1 MKENLQTCDI
11 SNEELGRFAGLEDLF
26 FPRPHALPLPRPL
39 PLPALVE
46 GGAPLPI
53 PALLEGGVGTDV
65 SSFLDRAK

>member
-11 SNEELGRFAGLEDLF
+11 SNEELGRLTGLEDFF
-26 FPRPHALPLPRPL
+26 FPRPLALTLPRPL

>member
-11 SNEELGRFAGLEDLF
+11 SNEELGRLAGLEDLF
-26 FPRPHALPLPRPL
+26 FPRSRALPLPRPL
-39 PLPALVE
+39 PLPAVVK

-53 PALLEGGVGTDV
+53 PALHEGGVGTDV